1 MENIKLKARELRKNM
16 TPQEIKLW
24 QIIRNKQFYGYR
36 FLRQYPIGN
45 YIVDFVCISKK
56 IVIEID
62 GGKHNQQKNIVYDKN
77 RTKYIE
83 SCGFSVI
90 RFWNNEIDDN
100 LDGVYLKLM
109 DLFGV
114 K

>member
-1 MENIKLKARELRKNM
+1 MWDILRN
-16 TPQEIKLW
+16 
-24 QIIRNKQFYGYR
+24 NKFYGIKFR
-36 FLRQYPIGN
+36 RQVPIGN
-45 YIVDFVCISKK
+45 YVADFVCESKNL
-56 IVIEID
+56 IIEID
-62 GGKHNQQKNIVYDKN
+62 GGQHNELQNIESDKN
-77 RTKYIE
+77 RTEYFKQKGYQ
-83 SCGFSVI
+83 VL